1 MTAGAPALRACD
13 ELRAFLARV
22 LGWSNERAVDLA
34 LRSLALALDHCATLV
49 LCGEGDMVPIAWALH
64 RRTLG
69 PDSPFIVC
77 DPRRGTKAES
87 VRSPASRASGVAA
100 FEAAIGG
107 SLCVRV
113 RRLPDDFPALVAR
126 LRDAEDVLCAVCT
139 DQLADP
145 HPPLIL
151 PAPLAVPPLAG
162 RLAELDRI
170 IAEYAGDAIAELA
183 APPSS
188 FTADDHAW
196 VRDHAAASLAEIE
209 KATLRL
215 VTLRASRNLSH
226 AAAQLGMAAVSLSR
240 WLDRRDSPKTTRPPP
255 PSCL

>member
-1 MTAGAPALRACD
+1 MTISDDATLRGFI
-13 ELRAFLARV
+13 ERL
-22 LGWSNERAVDLA
+22 LGWSDERTVELA
-34 LRSLALALDHCATLV
+34 ARSLARALVHRTTLV
-49 LCGEGDMVPIAWALH
+49 LCGEGDMVPIALALH

-69 PDSPFIVC
+69 PDRPFIVC
-77 DPRRGTKAES
+77 DPRRGTKAAS

-107 SLCVRV
+107 SLCMRM
-113 RRLPDDFPALVAR
+113 RRLPDDFPALVVR
-126 LRDAEDVLCAVCT
+126 LRDANDVLCAVCT

-151 PAPLAVPPLAG
+151 PAPRVVPPLAE
-162 RLAELDRI
+162 RSAELDRI

-183 APPSS
+183 VPPSS
-188 FTADDHAW
+188 FTANDHAW

-215 VTLRASRNLSH
+215 VTLRASRSLSH
-226 AAAQLGMAAVSLSR
+226 AAAQLGMVAVSLSR
-240 WLDRRDSPKTTRPPP
+240 WLDRRESPKTTRSHP